1 MVKPASRVAWLL
13 ALTLSATSCGT
24 ASDGT
29 GPTVLDNDAG
39 ALFCN
44 VPRAELAFV
53 LVPNAILSLAN
64 PPFVTPG
71 HVDASYV
78 AGSDRVV
85 GLVIDDVPIAVP
97 LNVLRFHEVV
107 NLERGGLRL
116 AVTYCPLTGSSLAFD
131 RSGVGGAELRVSGIL
146 HHNNLVM
153 FDSSDEP
160 TFFTQMMRGA
170 ATCGPG
176 ARTGASLPLIPSFE
190 MRWDAW
196 QSLHPNTSV
205 VSEQTGGLADYDVN
219 PHVEYER
226 PDNPL
231 LLVPFP
237 IDPRRPPKERIL
249 GIPTGGDG
257 GPAFPFE
264 KLRRSERLAISA
276 LNGSVVVLW
285 DRSAEAAFAF
295 STQLDGEELGFV
307 TTATGFAD
315 VATRSEWSL
324 DGVAV
329 AGPLAG
335 RRLEQITDA
344 YVSFWL
350 LGPPSTLR
358 RSCGTA
364 QESASGPPEP

>member
-1 MVKPASRVAWLL
+1 M
-13 ALTLSATSCGT
+13 LTLSAPSCEAG
-24 ASDGT
+24 SNGT
-29 GPTVLDNDAG
+29 GPTAGNDDG
-39 ALFCN
+39 GGLFCN
-44 VPRAELAFV
+44 VPSAELAFV
-53 LVPNAILSLAN
+53 LAPNAILSLAD
-64 PPFVTPG
+64 PPFVTPD

-78 AGSDRVV
+78 AAGDRVV

-153 FDSSDEP
+153 FDQSDDP
-160 TFFTQMMRGA
+160 TFFTQMMLGA

-176 ARTGASLPLIPSFE
+176 VRTGASLPLIPSFE

-196 QSLHPNTSV
+196 RRLHPNTSV

-219 PHVEYER
+219 PHAQYER
-226 PDNPL
+226 IDNPF

-237 IDPRRPPKERIL
+237 VDPRRPPKERVL

-264 KLRRSERLAISA
+264 KLRRSERLAIST

-285 DRSAEAAFAF
+285 DRTAEAAFAF
-295 STQLDGEELGFV
+295 STELDGEELGFV
-307 TTATGFAD
+307 TTTTGFAD
-315 VATRSEWSL
+315 VVTRSDWSL
-324 DGVAV
+324 DGIAV

-335 RRLEQITDA
+335 RRLEPIKDA
-344 YVSFWL
+344 YVSFWFAWAAFNPETVVWD
-350 LGPPSTLR
+350 G
-358 RSCGTA
+358 
-364 QESASGPPEP
+364 SGVG